1 VSWRSFSSLTQLVS
15 NNHFSIFHLNLI
27 CLTSVGLPTIRTG
40 ILPIRMTDYRYLV
53 IFLHG
58 STCWLGYDLV
68 PIIQLEKLSSQTRL
82 TKLRLE
88 TIGGT
93 WLKCFSYWSPTYL
106 PDGQGRRG
114 FNNLGYSRTS
124 VHASI
129 DSSTWFGLFCEFLS
143 VLIGRLYFIM
153 DQLKISP
160 IWHQVCIKTTSGQL
174 SRGLSLLSR
183 GLSCA
188 VGLRNY
194 AVFPSSFPCL
204 WEAREGLGGGSTL
217 FGHLFRLLGGNW
229 HLETSNTI
237 WFCIEME
244 GFHSLCLPC
253 GVVAHYLWQGEKICL
268 SPYLYHLMWC

>member
-1 VSWRSFSSLTQLVS
+1 
-15 NNHFSIFHLNLI
+15 
-27 CLTSVGLPTIRTG
+27 
-40 ILPIRMTDYRYLV
+40 M
-53 IFLHG
+53 
-58 STCWLGYDLV
+58 
-68 PIIQLEKLSSQTRL
+68 
-82 TKLRLE
+82 
-88 TIGGT
+88 

-129 DSSTWFGLFCEFLS
+129 DSSTWFGLFCGFLS
-143 VLIGRLYFIM
+143 VLIGRLYIIM
-153 DQLKISP
+153 DQLKISL

-204 WEAREGLGGGSTL
+204 WEAREGLGGAVRYSATSFVFLVAIDTWRHPTPYGSAL
-217 FGHLFRLLGGNW
+217 KWRDSILYACHV
-229 HLETSNTI
+229 
-237 WFCIEME
+237 
-244 GFHSLCLPC
+244 C
-253 GVVAHYLWQGEKICL
+253 GVAHYLWQGEKICL
-268 SPYLYHLMWC
+268 SPYLYHLMWWCCLFLFIHPICLSSQGFGLMVSKLWKHHLFRFNWISAINWISAMTGASQFVFGNDAFVSIGFRRWHFRPSWISAMSLSL

>member
-1 VSWRSFSSLTQLVS
+1 MSWSWRSFSSLTQLVS
-15 NNHFSIFHLNLI
+15 NNHFSISQLSLI

-93 WLKCFSYWSPTYL
+93 WLKCFSYWFPAYL

-129 DSSTWFGLFCEFLS
+129 DSSTWFGLFCGFLS
-143 VLIGRLYFIM
+143 VLIGRLYIIM
-153 DQLKISP
+153 DQLKISL
-160 IWHQVCIKTTSGQL
+160 IWHQVCIQTTSGQL

-204 WEAREGLGGGSTL
+204 WEAREGLGGAVRYSVTSFVFLVAIDTWGHPTSYGSAL
-217 FGHLFRLLGGNW
+217 NGGIPFYMLVMWCCSPLL
-229 HLETSNTI
+229 
-237 WFCIEME
+237 ME
-244 GFHSLCLPC
+244 GGKDMSLPI
-253 GVVAHYLWQGEKICL
+253 YIT
-268 SPYLYHLMWC
+268 